1 MPDTAKEISRGPAEA
16 AIAMAA
22 DLIGRFGPRVSGTE
36 SNRAARGRLL
46 ELLGE
51 ACAGARRESFAIHP
65 ASLFSIGKVFAVSYL
80 AGAAAALL
88 GETPAAAAAFS
99 FMILCVCYFVSQFI
113 LYGDAFD
120 RLFRKA
126 EGENLVGVV
135 EPEERAERQVVLV
148 GHHDSAPICPFYEKA
163 AILYPIRLFAPIA
176 FYLFCMVVLAMRLAG
191 FASGGAAGPAA
202 WTWYALIL
210 GAVAVIPMYG
220 FMSKR
225 GSPGASDNL
234 IGCGIALEVAK
245 ALRGK
250 LRSTRLVVL
259 LADGEE
265 VGQKG
270 SRAFIERNRQALG
283 ETPAM
288 ILNFDTII
296 DERDLTV
303 LERDRNGLTSLSGE
317 MAEGLMAAASGLG
330 IDLALKPM
338 PFLGGG
344 TDAGQFALAG
354 YEAASLIGIP
364 MNAFRKEIVFH
375 TSKDVPDRISRSA
388 VAAAI
393 AIACEYVR
401 RIDA

>member
-1 MPDTAKEISRGPAEA
+1 MPDTAKGISLGPADA
-16 AIAMAA
+16 AIAMTAEV
-22 DLIGRFGPRVSGTE
+22 IGRFGPRVSGSE
-36 SNRAARGRLL
+36 SNRSARARLL

-51 ACAGARRESFAIHP
+51 ACPETRREGFALHP
-65 ASLFSIGKVFAVSYL
+65 HSLFSIGKIFAVSYL
-80 AGAAAALL
+80 VGAAASLL
-88 GETPAAAAAFS
+88 GGVPAAAAAFVL
-99 FMILCVCYFVSQFI
+99 MILCVCYFVSQFI

-120 RLFRKA
+120 RLFRKV
-126 EGENLVGVV
+126 EGENLVGIV
-135 EPEERAERQVVLV
+135 EPSARAERQVVLV

-176 FYLFCMVVLAMRLAG
+176 FYLLCMVVLAMRIAE
-191 FASGGAAGPAA
+191 FASGGAAGTAA
-202 WTWYALIL
+202 WTWYALVL
-210 GAVAVIPMYG
+210 GAVAVVPMYG

-250 LRSTRLVVL
+250 LRSTRLVIL

-270 SRAFIERNRQALG
+270 SRAFIKRYRQALR
-283 ETPAM
+283 ETPAA

-303 LERDRNGLTSLSGE
+303 LERDRNGLTSLSRA
-317 MAEGLMAAASGLG
+317 MSVGLMAAASGLG

-354 YEAASLIGIP
+354 FEAASLIGIP
-364 MNAFRKEIVFH
+364 MSAFRREIVFH
-375 TSKDVPDRISRSA
+375 TSKDVPDRISRAA

-393 AIACEYVR
+393 AIACDYVN